1 MLGQQDLTYSAK
13 QPRQEPVEVD
23 YAQRDFVNLVATV
36 FLLVLALGVTWTV
49 RAVTENER
57 QLRCM
62 ESGRRDC
69 VQIAAPPQ
77 GIRALR

>member
-23 YAQRDFVNLVATV
+23 YARRDFVNLVATV

-57 QLRCM
+57 QLRCV